1 MKFEYIDKFL
11 GLAESKKLEE
21 ALYNYIETI
30 RGCDEK
36 ARLEA
41 KDRQGSL
48 AKPLGSFGKIED
60 ISIKLA
66 GITGKVKNEIKK
78 SVIIIASSDNGV
90 ISEGVTATPQSVTMA
105 QTINFTKRITGIGA
119 LAKHFDIDLC
129 VLDVGVNFDFPK
141 SLISN
146 DMKDFLLNKII
157 DRKISFG
164 TKNLNKTDAM
174 SREEAMKAIVVGI
187 EAVEKIKEL
196 GYDIVGTGEMGIGN
210 TTTSAA
216 VLVALSDADVD
227 IAVGRGGGLSDE
239 GLKIK
244 KDIVLNRAKNIK
256 FKDTIDILSKVGGF
270 DICTLVGVFLG
281 CAKNRIPVVID
292 GYISSV
298 AALATKHICEK
309 TVDFMFSSHISAESG
324 YKIAIENIGIS
335 GILDLSMRLGE
346 GTGCPF
352 AFEVIKGAT
361 YVMNSMATFDEAQI
375 DENYLELMKDA
386 KY

>member
-1 MKFEYIDKFL
+1 MSFEYMEKFL
-11 GLAESKKLEE
+11 KLTQSDSIEKGLKT
-21 ALYNYIETI
+21 YIESI
-30 RGCDEK
+30 SGADEYTVK
-36 ARLEA
+36 EA
-41 KDRQGSL
+41 TKRQSSL

-78 SVIIIASSDNGV
+78 PVVIIGSSDNGV

-105 QTINFTKRITGIGA
+105 QTINFTKRVTGIGA
-119 LAKHFDIDLC
+119 LAKHFGIDLC
-129 VLDVGVNFDFPK
+129 VLDMGVNFDFPQ
-141 SLISN
+141 SLTSR
-146 DMKDFLLNKII
+146 DMKDFTSDKII
-157 DRKISFG
+157 DRKIAFG
-164 TKNLNKTDAM
+164 TNNLNEMDSM
-174 SREEAMKAIVVGI
+174 SRQEAIKAIVVGI
-187 EAVEKIKEL
+187 EAVENIKEL

-216 VLVALSDADVD
+216 VLVALTDADID

-239 GLKIK
+239 GLCIK
-244 KDIVLNRAKNIK
+244 KDIVLNRAKNRE
-256 FKDTIDILSKVGGF
+256 FTDTIDILSKVGGF
-270 DICTLVGVFLG
+270 DICALVGVFLG
-281 CAKNRIPVVID
+281 CAKNRLPVVID

-298 AALATKHICEK
+298 AALAAKHLCE
-309 TVDFMFSSHISAESG
+309 TVVDFMFSSHISAESG
-324 YKIAIENIGIS
+324 YKIAMENIGIS
-335 GILDLSMRLGE
+335 GILDLDMRLGE